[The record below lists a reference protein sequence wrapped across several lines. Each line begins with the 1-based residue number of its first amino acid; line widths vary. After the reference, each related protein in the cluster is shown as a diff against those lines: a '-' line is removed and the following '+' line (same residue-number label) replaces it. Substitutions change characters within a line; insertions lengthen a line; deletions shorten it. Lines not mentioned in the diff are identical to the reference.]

1 MSDSEE
7 LGDAYDLYY
16 KGKRYY
22 FVENDDK
29 KTFGVF
35 KYIPNIETEEDL
47 VKEDLGDYGHTIKKA
62 TINNMIFSKTLSETP
77 QKKEEKEEE
86 ERPATPRPKTPVR
99 KAPKQT
105 ESVLMSEL
113 EDALSDDDV
122 EKIVREKSLG
132 KKAGLSQSAINKCL
146 NGDSARE
153 ILNCLRKK
161 RVSNRLV
168 KAQPV
173 KQKKEIV
180 FKKKQKEPIKSNI
193 KLTVSDKDLSKQPAP
208 PRKSKG
214 ERVRA
219 VRSDKGQDHKWSDGR
234 EKTKTYKE
242 NEDVDW
248 SRVRCRE
255 DTCWKTNTRSTDATT
270 ANKKSGGQK
279 VYKYNKEKGHYIKQL
294 RRKKKD

>member
-1 MSDSEE
+1 M
-7 LGDAYDLYY
+7 
-16 KGKRYY
+16 
-22 FVENDDK
+22 
-29 KTFGVF
+29 T
-35 KYIPNIETEEDL
+35 
-47 VKEDLGDYGHTIKKA
+47 
-62 TINNMIFSKTLSETP
+62 
-77 QKKEEKEEE
+77 
-86 ERPATPRPKTPVR
+86 
-99 KAPKQT
+99 
-105 ESVLMSEL
+105 
-113 EDALSDDDV
+113 
-122 EKIVREKSLG
+122 
-132 KKAGLSQSAINKCL
+132 
-146 NGDSARE
+146 
-153 ILNCLRKK
+153 
-161 RVSNRLV
+161 
-168 KAQPV
+168 
-173 KQKKEIV
+173 
-180 FKKKQKEPIKSNI
+180 KQKEPIKSNI